1 MRHLSPW
8 SKTIKS
14 VLSMFCLVFIVACG
28 ASATPTET
36 PPSAT
41 TGAPPAATTGA
52 GGDVD
57 KPTTAAMDATPVPSV
72 VVAPTSVPVPVPL
85 DRPEWVSL
93 GKHCA
98 CILPMVVVSDGG
110 FWDVHYGGSSNST
123 LRPSSSRFNGLLE
136 RDPVQADQII
146 GDLAESWEVADD
158 GTTYTFRIHEAT
170 WSDGVPITGKDIVF
184 SLDRIV
190 EPGAIRARTAGLRRF
205 YEKGTARVV
214 DDRTVEVPTKFPAV
228 TFLLNMGSEYM
239 KMYPEHV
246 VSQRTQ
252 DELNGDP
259 FAMIGS
265 GPWVFKEWKREVSFE
280 YERNTSYFKEGLPF
294 FDGWKGFIVKD
305 KARVRGALLTGQVW
319 MTYGASSRT
328 PPVDAAAIEADSEG
342 ALKSWVIPVNSVGGF
357 FINFTEPPFDNPKVR
372 QAMYL
377 ALDREELVQS
387 ALFGFGK
394 PGTHFQLGMVLTEG
408 ELAQVPGWRYVD
420 GAGLPVAS
428 PFGVEGVV
436 KDPRDIDE
444 AKALLAEAGFPDGF
458 KSDVN
463 VSNSPTT
470 VVALEVSTEQLRR
483 NVGIDLTIH
492 PVDLPSYYANL
503 RDAPFPVSYGHSGIP
518 VPDPSEVLTQWFA
531 RPALRNPHNWT
542 HPKIEELTQS
552 QEQEFDPIKRREIFK
567 EMETL
572 LQAGASHFIPTI
584 WVPTAGVMDRR
595 IQNWIVPLNDQMA
608 YKIEHIWFDPDA
620 GS

>member
-1 MRHLSPW
+1 MRHLSPR

-14 VLSMFCLVFIVACG
+14 ALSMFFLVFTVACG
-28 ASATPTET
+28 GAATATQV
-36 PPSAT
+36 PPVAT
-41 TGAPPAATTGA
+41 TGAVGDLDKPATAATA
-52 GGDVD
+52 
-57 KPTTAAMDATPVPSV
+57 PTQVPSIV
-72 VVAPTSVPVPVPL
+72 VVPTAVPVPVPSE
-85 DRPEWVSL
+85 DRPEWVSR
-93 GKHCA
+93 GKHCT

-146 GDLAESWEVADD
+146 SDLAESWEVADD

-184 SLDRIV
+184 TLDRIV

-205 YEKGTARVV
+205 YEQGTARVI

-228 TFLLNMGSEYM
+228 TFLLNMSSEYM

-265 GPWVFKEWKREVSFE
+265 GPWVFKEWKRQVSFE
-280 YERNTSYFKEGLPF
+280 YERNPNYFKEGLPF
-294 FDGWKGFIVKD
+294 FDGWKGFIVRD

-328 PPVDAAAIEADSEG
+328 PPVDAVAIEEESEG
-342 ALKSWVIPVNSVGGF
+342 ALRSWVIPINSVGGF

-372 QAMYL
+372 RAMYL

-394 PGTHFQLGMVLTEG
+394 PGSHFQLGMVLTEE
-408 ELAQVPGWRYVD
+408 ELAEVPGWRYVD

-436 KDPRDIDE
+436 KDPRDIEE
-444 AKALLAEAGFPDGF
+444 AKALLEEAGFPDGF

-470 VVALEVSTEQLRR
+470 LVAAEVATEQLRR
-483 NVGIDLTIH
+483 NIGIDLTIH

-503 RDAPFPVSYGHSGIP
+503 RDAPYPVSYGHSGIP
-518 VPDPSEVLTQWFA
+518 VPDPSEVLGQWFA
-531 RPALRNPHNWT
+531 RPALRNPHNWS
-542 HPKIEELTQS
+542 HPQIDELTQS
-552 QEQEFDPIKRREIFK
+552 QEKEFDPTKRREIFK

-572 LQAGASHFIPTI
+572 LQGGESHFIPTV
-584 WVPTAGVMDRR
+584 WVPTAGVIDRR
-595 IQNWIVPLNDQMA
+595 IQNWIVPINDQMA